1 MSINS
6 VAEEFE
12 RLEVEVENIL
22 ATDPQGEVL
31 EMETTETTTSNTAST
46 ELAITE
52 IQTIVPKKTILIP
65 PSRDDPN
72 RVFKQKKVTVNN
84 PPPPNPPTSCEDRQA
99 RNRSSLHNFYR
110 RRRFSQDL
118 RMF

>member
-46 ELAITE
+46 DVVITE
-52 IQTIVPKKTILIP
+52 VKDIVPKKTILIP

-72 RVFKQKKVTVNN
+72 RNNDHNIDVEMRQWFPARKQSLTRETL
-84 PPPPNPPTSCEDRQA
+84 PNKPS
-99 RNRSSLHNFYR
+99 N
-110 RRRFSQDL
+110 
-118 RMF
+118 